1 MLNEILS
8 TIFQILVVILIPFL
22 FYVIKY
28 KTLVGFFNYIG
39 LKGTTKKAN
48 FLSLIALFAILVSS
62 LGIAALS
69 SELKEA
75 LTSQYSVAGKLKQ
88 MGLNTASVT
97 LLLII
102 ALFRTSLSEEI
113 FFRGF
118 VAKRLTNRLGFQ
130 MGNLVQAAIF
140 GLMHLL
146 MVFMLSRLTA
156 LLLVYAFVFSA
167 VAGYIIGYIKEKAGN
182 DSIIPGWIAHGLG
195 NAIAYYL
202 LAFVL

>member
-8 TIFQILVVILIPFL
+8 TIFQLLVVVLIPFL

-28 KTLVGFFNYIG
+28 KTVVGFFSYIG

-48 FLSLIALFAILVSS
+48 LLALIALLAVLASS
-62 LGIAALS
+62 LGILFLKS
-69 SELKEA
+69 DLKES
-75 LTSQYSVAGKLKQ
+75 LTSQYSVVGKLKQ

-118 VAKRLTNRLGFQ
+118 IAKRLTNRLGFQ

-156 LLLVYAFVFSA
+156 LLLVFAFVVSGITA
-167 VAGYIIGYIKEKAGN
+167 YIINYIKEKVGN

-195 NAIAYYL
+195 NVITYYL